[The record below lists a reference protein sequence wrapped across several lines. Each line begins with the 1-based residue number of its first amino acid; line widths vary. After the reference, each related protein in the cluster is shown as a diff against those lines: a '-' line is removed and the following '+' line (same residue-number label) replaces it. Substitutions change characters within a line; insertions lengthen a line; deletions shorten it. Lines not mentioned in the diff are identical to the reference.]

1 MAVIKRKEIASS
13 GRASKGTKDN
23 PRVKHHHH
31 LHAVLAEGDREWET
45 GIEGA
50 ERGWE
55 KREKGLGE
63 QEEMGVGTMREGGC
77 N

>member
-50 ERGWE
+50 ERGGKKERRVWGNR
-55 KREKGLGE
+55 KKWGLE
-63 QEEMGVGTMREGGC
+63 P
-77 N
+77 